1 MKPLLLIDI
10 DGPLNPY
17 LALSRP
23 AAPDGFRK
31 YLMRP
36 SGWTEGPALP
46 VLLNSGHG
54 GALLD
59 LADRYELAWATT
71 WMAEAN
77 EWIAPLL
84 GLPELPYIRWP
95 SYGAGIAP
103 AGVYWKTPP
112 VVEYA
117 AGRPFAW
124 IDDEITEPDRTWV
137 AAHHP
142 ARSLL
147 RRIDPWV
154 GLEQD
159 DFDELAAWAAD

>member
-23 AAPDGFRK
+23 GTPDG
-31 YLMRP
+31 YHMHLMRP

-46 VLLNSGHG
+46 VLLSPGHG
-54 GALLD
+54 GALLA
-59 LADRYELAWATT
+59 LAERYELAWAST

-77 EWIAPLL
+77 EWIAPPL
-84 GLPELPYIRWP
+84 GLPPLPYIEWP
-95 SYGAGIAP
+95 TLLGSAP
-103 AGVYWKTPP
+103 DGVYWKTRH
-112 VVEYA
+112 VVDYA

-124 IDDEITEPDRTWV
+124 IDDEITERDRTWV

-142 ARSLL
+142 SRWML
-147 RRIDPWV
+147 RRIDPWT
-154 GLEQD
+154 GLEEA
-159 DFDELAAWAAD
+159 DFDALAAWAGD